1 MKHEPVNRKEFIAGL
16 GKLGVGTCLCAA
28 AASMHAAL
36 GGQEA
41 TAKPA
46 EKPAPP
52 AAVPETKPGDKT
64 IERAAK
70 RIEFAD
76 GWLSR
81 LFGVMDRTLDETS
94 RKRLM
99 EANGKACFAAFAG
112 PAKSQP
118 GPDALDRFL
127 KMISRE
133 GAKRGYSVEGNV
145 ISVEFADSAETG
157 QASPERIC
165 LCPIAEAQTRET
177 ISPTFC
183 LCSVGYVKE
192 MHERI
197 LGRPVSVELV
207 ESVLRGG
214 DRCKFRM
221 TVA

>member
-1 MKHEPVNRKEFIAGL
+1 MRNEPVKRKEFIAGL

-36 GGQEA
+36 GGQTA
-41 TAKPA
+41 PAKPA

-52 AAVPETKPGDKT
+52 AEAPQAKPGDKT
-64 IERAAK
+64 VERAA
-70 RIEFAD
+70 RRMEFGD

-81 LFGVMDRTLDETS
+81 FFGVMDLTLDETS
-94 RKRLM
+94 RERLM
-99 EANGKACFAAFAG
+99 LANGKACFAASAG
-112 PAKSQP
+112 PPKGQP

-127 KMISRE
+127 KMISEE
-133 GAKRGYSVEGNV
+133 GAKKRYSVEGNV
-145 ISVEFADSAETG
+145 ISFEFLDSAETG
-157 QASPERIC
+157 QASPEKIC
-165 LCPIAEAQTRET
+165 LCPMAEAQTRET

-192 MHERI
+192 LHERI

-214 DRCKFRM
+214 DRCKFKM